1 MVNSVV
7 NYLYITNREI
17 GFDKMKVCKFG
28 GTSVATAE
36 QIMKVAKIVKSD
48 PSRKIIVVSAPGKRF
63 GEDEKV
69 TDLLIKL
76 AEAALNRKNVDI
88 ELENVVSRYRS
99 IAEGLGLGENI
110 SSIIESDLRERLS
123 ANLEDE
129 SLFTDSIKAAGED
142 NNAKLIAE
150 YFNHIGLEAQYV
162 CPKKA
167 GLLVNNRPERVRALP
182 KGYDSLEKLKD
193 EPGIIVFPGFFGYT
207 EDGTLRTFNR
217 GGSDITGSIVAAA
230 IRAELYENF
239 TDVDSV
245 FTANPTVVDQPVAIQ
260 KMTYREMR
268 ELAYAGFSVFHDEA
282 LMPAFLRSV
291 PVCIKNTNNPGAP
304 GTLIVRD
311 RDHSAQPVIGIA
323 ADSGFSTLFVYKYLM
338 NLEIGF
344 GRRLLEILEDE
355 EIPFEH
361 TPSGIDN
368 LSVIIRSKFLNE
380 ENSERIVRRVKE
392 ELEVDDVH
400 LRNTDYSMV
409 VLVGEGM
416 RHTTGLA
423 ARAASA
429 ISRTGANIEMI
440 NQGSSEVSLVFG
452 VDKKDETKI
461 LRELYKEFFSKAVS
475 YV

>member
-1 MVNSVV
+1 
-7 NYLYITNREI
+7 
-17 GFDKMKVCKFG
+17 MKVCKFG

-36 QIMKVAKIVKSD
+36 QIKKVATIIKSD

-63 GEDEKV
+63 SDDEKV

-76 AEAALNRKNVDI
+76 GEAVLNGKNFDR
-88 ELENVVSRYRS
+88 ELEEVVDRYRLIS
-99 IAEGLGLGENI
+99 TGLGLEEGII
-110 SSIIESDLRERLS
+110 SVIEADIRERIS
-123 ANLEDE
+123 TNQEDE
-129 SLFTDSIKAAGED
+129 SLFMDTIKAAGED
-142 NNAKLIAE
+142 NNAKLMAN
-150 YFNHIGLEAQYV
+150 YFTHIGLEARYA

-182 KGYDSLEKLKD
+182 EGYDRLEKLKD
-193 EPGIIVFPGFFGYT
+193 EPGIVVFPGFFGYT

-245 FTANPTVVDQPVAIQ
+245 FAANPNVVDQPVAIK

-291 PVCIKNTNNPGAP
+291 PVCIKNTNNPECP
-304 GTLIVRD
+304 GTLIVKD

-338 NLEIGF
+338 NQEIGF

-355 EIPFEH
+355 EIPYEH

-368 LSVIIRSKFLNE
+368 LSVIIRSNFLTDE
-380 ENSERIVRRVKE
+380 KGERIIRRIKE
-392 ELEVDDVH
+392 ELEADDVH
-400 LRNTDYSMV
+400 LRTTDYSMV

-416 RHTTGLA
+416 RHTKGLA

-452 VDKKDETKI
+452 VDKKDENKI
-461 LRELYKEFFSKAVS
+461 LRELYQEFFSKVGS

>member
-1 MVNSVV
+1 
-7 NYLYITNREI
+7 
-17 GFDKMKVCKFG
+17 MKVCKFG

-36 QIMKVAKIVKSD
+36 QIMKVATIIKSD

-63 GEDEKV
+63 SDDEKV

-76 AEAALNRKNVDI
+76 GEAVLNREDFNR
-88 ELENVVSRYRS
+88 ELEEVVERYQL
-99 IAEGLGLGENI
+99 IATGLGLEEGII
-110 SSIIESDLRERLS
+110 SVIEADLRERIS
-123 ANLEDE
+123 TNQEDE
-129 SLFTDSIKAAGED
+129 SLFMDTIKAAGED
-142 NNAKLIAE
+142 NNAKLIAN
-150 YFNHIGLEAQYV
+150 YFTHIGLEARYA

-182 KGYDSLEKLKD
+182 EGYDRLENLKD
-193 EPGIIVFPGFFGYT
+193 EPGIVVFPGFFGYT

-245 FTANPTVVDQPVAIQ
+245 FAANPTIVDQPVAIK

-291 PVCIKNTNNPGAP
+291 PVCIKNTNNPDSP

-338 NLEIGF
+338 NQEIGF

-355 EIPFEH
+355 EIPYEH

-368 LSVIIRSKFLNE
+368 LSVIIRSEFLTDE
-380 ENSERIVRRVKE
+380 KGERIIRRVKE
-392 ELEVDDVH
+392 ELEADDVH
-400 LRNTDYSMV
+400 LRTTDYSMV

-416 RHTTGLA
+416 RHTKGLA

-461 LRELYKEFFSKAVS
+461 LRELYQEFFSKVVS

>member
-1 MVNSVV
+1 
-7 NYLYITNREI
+7 
-17 GFDKMKVCKFG
+17 MKVCKFG
-28 GTSVATAE
+28 GTSVASAE
-36 QIMKVAKIVKSD
+36 QIMKVATIIKSD

-63 GEDEKV
+63 SDDEKV

-76 AEAALNRKNVDI
+76 GEAVLNGDHFNH
-88 ELENVVSRYRS
+88 ELEVVVERYQL
-99 IAEGLGLGENI
+99 IATGLGLEKG
-110 SSIIESDLRERLS
+110 IIDVIEADLRERIS
-123 ANLEDE
+123 TNQEDE
-129 SLFTDSIKAAGED
+129 SLFMDTIKAAGED
-142 NNAKLIAE
+142 NNAKLIAN
-150 YFNHIGLEAQYV
+150 YLTHIGLDAKYA

-182 KGYDSLEKLKD
+182 EGYDRLEKLKD
-193 EPGIIVFPGFFGYT
+193 EPGIVVFPGFFGYT

-245 FTANPTVVDQPVAIQ
+245 FAANPNVVDQPVAIK

-291 PVCIKNTNNPGAP
+291 PVCIKNTNNPECL
-304 GTLIVRD
+304 GTLIVKD

-338 NLEIGF
+338 NQEIGF

-355 EIPFEH
+355 EIPYEH

-368 LSVIIRSKFLNE
+368 LSVIIRSDFLTE
-380 ENSERIVRRVKE
+380 KKGERIIRRVKE
-392 ELEVDDVH
+392 ELEADDVH
-400 LRNTDYSMV
+400 LRTTDYSMV

-416 RHTTGLA
+416 RHTKGLA

-461 LRELYKEFFSKAVS
+461 LRELYQEFFSKVAS

>member
-1 MVNSVV
+1 
-7 NYLYITNREI
+7 
-17 GFDKMKVCKFG
+17 MKVCKFG

-36 QIMKVAKIVKSD
+36 QIKKVATIIKSD

-63 GEDEKV
+63 SDDEKV

-76 AEAALNRKNVDI
+76 GEAVLNGERFDR
-88 ELENVVSRYRS
+88 ELEEVVDRYRL
-99 IAEGLGLGENI
+99 IATGLGLEIGII
-110 SSIIESDLRERLS
+110 SVIEADLRERIS
-123 ANLEDE
+123 TNQEDE
-129 SLFTDSIKAAGED
+129 SLFMDTIKAAGED
-142 NNAKLIAE
+142 NNAKLIAN
-150 YFNHIGLEAQYV
+150 YFTHIGLEARYA

-182 KGYDSLEKLKD
+182 EGYDRLENLKD
-193 EPGIIVFPGFFGYT
+193 EPGIVVFPGFFGYT

-245 FTANPTVVDQPVAIQ
+245 FAANPTVVDQPVAIE

-291 PVCIKNTNNPGAP
+291 PVCIKNTNNPESP
-304 GTLIVRD
+304 GTLIVKD

-338 NLEIGF
+338 NQEIGF

-355 EIPFEH
+355 EIPYEH

-368 LSVIIRSKFLNE
+368 LSVIIRSEFLTDE
-380 ENSERIVRRVKE
+380 KGERIIRRVKE
-392 ELEVDDVH
+392 ELEADDVH
-400 LRNTDYSMV
+400 LRTTDYSMV

-416 RHTTGLA
+416 RHTKGLA

-461 LRELYKEFFSKAVS
+461 LRELYQEFFSKVAS
-475 YV
+475 YA

>member
-1 MVNSVV
+1 MFSY
-7 NYLYITNREI
+7 NYQYITNKKI
-17 GFDKMKVCKFG
+17 GLIVMKVCKFG
-28 GTSVATAE
+28 GTSVASAE
-36 QIMKVAKIVKSD
+36 QIKKVAAIVQSD

-63 GEDEKV
+63 DEDEKV

-76 AEAALNRKNVDI
+76 ATAAQKTDNVEI
-88 ELENVVSRYRS
+88 ELEQVVHRYRL
-99 IAEGLGLGENI
+99 IAQGLDLGEDII
-110 SSIIESDLRERLS
+110 SVIENDLRERLAS
-123 ANLEDE
+123 NREDQ
-129 SLFTDSIKAAGED
+129 SLFMDCIKAAGED
-142 NNAKLIAE
+142 NNAKLIAA
-150 YFNHIGLEAQYV
+150 YFNHIGVEAQYAS
-162 CPKKA
+162 PKEA
-167 GLLVNNRPERVRALP
+167 GLLVNNRPERVRALDE
-182 KGYDSLEKLKD
+182 GYDRLEKLR
-193 EPGIIVFPGFFGYT
+193 EAPGLVVFPGFFGFT

-217 GGSDITGSIVAAA
+217 GGSDITGSLVAAA

-245 FTANPTVVDQPVAIQ
+245 FTANPTVVDQPVAID

-291 PVCIKNTNNPGAP
+291 PVCIKNTNNPEAP
-304 GTLIVRD
+304 GTMIVRD

-338 NLEIGF
+338 NQEIGF

-355 EIPFEH
+355 GIPFEH

-368 LSVIIRSKFLNE
+368 LSVIIRSKFLTNK
-380 ENSERIVRRVKE
+380 NSERIVRRIKE
-392 ELEVDDVH
+392 ELEADDVE

-461 LRELYKEFFSKAVS
+461 LRELYTEFFQKATALA
-475 YV
+475 

>member
-1 MVNSVV
+1 
-7 NYLYITNREI
+7 
-17 GFDKMKVCKFG
+17 MKVCKFG
-28 GTSVATAE
+28 GTSVASAE
-36 QIMKVAKIVKSD
+36 QIKKVASIVKSD
-48 PSRKIIVVSAPGKRF
+48 PTRKIIVVSAPGKRF
-63 GEDEKV
+63 SEDEKV
-69 TDLLIKL
+69 TDLLIRL
-76 AEAALNRKNVDI
+76 AIAANNKEDI
-88 ELENVVSRYRS
+88 EVELEEVVDRYRL
-99 IAEGLGLGENI
+99 IAQGLDLDEKIISVIEN
-110 SSIIESDLRERLS
+110 DLRERLAS
-123 ANLEDE
+123 NGDDE
-129 SLFTDSIKAAGED
+129 SLFVDCIKAAGED
-142 NNAKLIAE
+142 NNAKLIAA
-150 YFNHIGLEAQYV
+150 YFTHIGMKAQYIS
-162 CPKKA
+162 PKEA
-167 GLLVNNRPERVRALP
+167 GLLVNNRPERVHALP
-182 KGYDSLEKLKD
+182 EGYNQLEKLRD
-193 EPGIIVFPGFFGYT
+193 EPGIIVFPGFFGFT

-230 IRAELYENF
+230 IRAQLYENF

-245 FTANPTVVDQPVAIQ
+245 FTANPTIVDQPVAIE

-291 PVCIKNTNNPGAP
+291 PVCIKNTNNPEAP
-304 GTLIVRD
+304 GTLIVKD
-311 RDHSAQPVIGIA
+311 RNHSAQPVIGIA

-338 NLEIGF
+338 NQEIGF

-355 EIPFEH
+355 EIPYEH

-380 ENSERIVRRVKE
+380 VNSERIVQRIKG
-392 ELEVDDVH
+392 ELNADDVH
-400 LRNTDYSMV
+400 IRTTDYSMV

-416 RHTTGLA
+416 RHTKGLA

-461 LRELYKEFFSKAVS
+461 LKELYAEFFQKSAVLT
-475 YV
+475 